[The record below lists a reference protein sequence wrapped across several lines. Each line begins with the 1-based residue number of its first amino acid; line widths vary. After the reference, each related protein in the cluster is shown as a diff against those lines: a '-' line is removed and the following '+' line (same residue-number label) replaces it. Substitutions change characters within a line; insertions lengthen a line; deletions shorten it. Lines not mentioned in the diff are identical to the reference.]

1 MGLEIAITRNAAK
14 DLLTLPNTDRGRVER
29 RVEAYA
35 AAADGPGHD
44 VVPLVGTRGLYR
56 LRSGDLRVV
65 FEIDGG
71 VMRILSVLHR
81 REAYR

>member
-1 MGLEIAITRNAAK
+1 MGLEIVITRNAAK
-14 DLLTLPNTDRGRVER
+14 DLLNLPNTDRGRVER

-35 AAADGPGHD
+35 LAPDGQGHD
-44 VVPLVGTRGLYR
+44 VVALVGTRGLYR
-56 LRSGDLRVV
+56 LRSGDWRVV

-71 VMRILSVLHR
+71 TMQILSVLHR